1 MHLTSY
7 VEADLKEGLDAIDV
21 LQSTFPAGTVAGAP
35 KIWAMETIARV
46 EGLPRGPY
54 AGAMGWLGLGKGKV
68 NLGTGITIRSMWLRD
83 GVMNWQAGA
92 GLVYDSDPEKE
103 WQECNNKARIIK
115 EILSSKGVGDVF
127 ADR

>member
-1 MHLTSY
+1 
-7 VEADLKEGLDAIDV
+7 
-21 LQSTFPAGTVAGAP
+21 
-35 KIWAMETIARV
+35 
-46 EGLPRGPY
+46 
-54 AGAMGWLGLGKGKV
+54 MGWLGLGKGKV

-115 EILSSKGVGDVF
+115 EILSSMFVIFTFLAESNPVTCSISARSKSS
-127 ADR
+127 R